1 MIFDLHTFIQTTP
14 NCHMMEIKKNEFPND
29 YCLNSANRRI
39 LKIFTIE
46 TLQTP
51 PVVLVSAP
59 LGRWAYIF
67 KIGIVRWLLYH
78 MISNHMLVFHII
90 YKLQMWYCVSYQTL
104 KKNSWQCNP
113 SLPQTHKLQMLPISV
128 VSCSCGQILEE
139 KRASLEKSPNQS
151 IQLSRLKLWA
161 NKYGDE

>member
-1 MIFDLHTFIQTTP
+1 MICNLLTFIQTIP
-14 NCHMMEIKKNEFPND
+14 NCCMMEIKKIEYPND
-29 YCLNSANRRI
+29 YCLNSANWRI

-59 LGRWAYIF
+59 LGRWAYIV
-67 KIGIVRWLLYH
+67 KIGIVSRGFYI
-78 MISNHMLVFHII
+78 MISNHILVFHII
-90 YKLQMWYCVSYQTL
+90 YKLQMWDCVSYQTL
-104 KKNSWQCNP
+104 EKNSWQCNP

-139 KRASLEKSPNQS
+139 KRTSLEKSPNQS